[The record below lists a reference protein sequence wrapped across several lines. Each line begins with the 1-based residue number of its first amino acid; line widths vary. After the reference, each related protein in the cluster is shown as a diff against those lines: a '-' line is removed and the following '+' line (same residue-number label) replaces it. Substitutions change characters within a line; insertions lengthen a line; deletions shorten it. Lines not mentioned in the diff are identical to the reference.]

1 MNVQNATGICVDEC
15 ARENAHVTCETNQ
28 IDTAF
33 AQSLRDFA
41 IVFFACTPAT
51 LNNERF
57 NPALFCFGETGGIR
71 LIADDNRDLGI
82 WNPTLLDGV
91 GQRRSVRPATGD
103 KKAQTCSP

>member
-15 ARENAHVTCETNQ
+15 ARENAHVPCETNQ

-71 LIADDNRDLGI
+71 LIADNKRELGI
-82 WNPTLLDGV
+82 CNTTILV
-91 GQRRSVRPATGD
+91 RSGQRNLCGYA
-103 KKAQTCSP
+103 AA